1 MSYLENNMNLL
12 KTSYPEVW
20 EKISAVEK
28 TLNQD
33 LLQLIRNKKG
43 MLKLRVGQMLI
54 HDKNNPHQEAKAF
67 IQSQKNI
74 EEHSDILFYG
84 IGLGY
89 AIQAFNQEYPH
100 KPFSVYEPIPEI
112 FYHFLAHTDL
122 AKFPRH
128 ILKKIYIETQ
138 PEDVEGFC
146 STYAKTI
153 GYSGMLIE
161 HPNYARIF
169 PEKRQ
174 NFIKVFEKHIRERSA
189 SINTLSA
196 FEKLWTS
203 NSTKNMIE
211 ILNSPNILLK
221 NKDHFLQQ
229 PAIMV
234 ASGPSLEDE
243 IENLHKIKSEGLAYI
258 FSVGTA
264 LNALIRNGIYP
275 HAAFTY
281 DPSEKNLIICKE
293 VIEKGIDSIPL
304 IFGSTVYHQTLAQ
317 YPGPKMHMLISQDTL
332 AAYYLKPKNSDQ
344 IETIHDATTIAVIT
358 LQVLAKLGFSP
369 IILVG
374 QNLAYRDKKVYAANA
389 TFHPREASEQ
399 ILNNAVWIKDVNGNP
414 LPSSHAFNRM
424 RQQFEFYL
432 SHNPLLKVINT
443 TKQGAHIEGTTY
455 QDLDDVIEKQLQERV
470 VPEDWLKD
478 DTPSYD
484 MDYLIKQ
491 KKAMQNA
498 YEKILD
504 LLTTCKKKLDIIN
517 ELATCGD
524 PVMISQSY
532 EQFNRSMDEL
542 RNNHFFSTF
551 INPMNRVE
559 LEMLTLAVPS
569 ISAEREPIR
578 KARMMEDTFRPY
590 LLHCEEDIKAI
601 APHFH
606 EMNEELQYQYV
617 REKAAHIKVLLLEGD
632 GVLTDGS
639 IYYNE
644 QGQAYK
650 KFHYLDRIAARRLLK
665 KGISIIL
672 INPDNDPVIK
682 HAAREFL
689 INTGYTNLN
698 KNQLMETL
706 QNEGLQP
713 EAMAGIVRDKNDWP
727 YYQKLGLSLALK
739 NNCRELE
746 SRVDY
751 VLDIN
756 GGQGVIQA
764 IADLIIGD

>member
-43 MLKLRVGQMLI
+43 MLNLRVGQMLI

-389 TFHPREASEQ
+389 TFHPRERHAIIMGPRSGRMWDSLKIGAGTQPIKTRYGWLMIYHGVDRELVYRLGV
-399 ILNNAVWIKDVNGNP
+399 ILVDLNNPELLIYRSPNSILEPEEEYEIGSDN
-414 LPSSHAFNRM
+414 SSWVPN
-424 RQQFEFYL
+424 
-432 SHNPLLKVINT
+432 
-443 TKQGAHIEGTTY
+443 
-455 QDLDDVIEKQLQERV
+455 V
-470 VPEDWLKD
+470 VF
-478 DTPSYD
+478 
-484 MDYLIKQ
+484 
-491 KKAMQNA
+491 
-498 YEKILD
+498 
-504 LLTTCKKKLDIIN
+504 
-517 ELATCGD
+517 TCGAIPALEKD
-524 PVMISQSY
+524 IL
-532 EQFNRSMDEL
+532 EDDDEIL
-542 RNNHFFSTF
+542 VYYGAADTHIAVATA
-551 INPMNRVE
+551 
-559 LEMLTLAVPS
+559 TLAELIP
-569 ISAEREPIR
+569 AE
-578 KARMMEDTFRPY
+578 Y
-590 LLHCEEDIKAI
+590 
-601 APHFH
+601 
-606 EMNEELQYQYV
+606 
-617 REKAAHIKVLLLEGD
+617 
-632 GVLTDGS
+632 
-639 IYYNE
+639 
-644 QGQAYK
+644 
-650 KFHYLDRIAARRLLK
+650 RR
-665 KGISIIL
+665 
-672 INPDNDPVIK
+672 
-682 HAAREFL
+682 
-689 INTGYTNLN
+689 
-698 KNQLMETL
+698 
-706 QNEGLQP
+706 
-713 EAMAGIVRDKNDWP
+713 
-727 YYQKLGLSLALK
+727 
-739 NNCRELE
+739 
-746 SRVDY
+746 
-751 VLDIN
+751 
-756 GGQGVIQA
+756 
-764 IADLIIGD
+764 

>member
-1 MSYLENNMNLL
+1 
-12 KTSYPEVW
+12 
-20 EKISAVEK
+20 
-28 TLNQD
+28 
-33 LLQLIRNKKG
+33 
-43 MLKLRVGQMLI
+43 
-54 HDKNNPHQEAKAF
+54 
-67 IQSQKNI
+67 
-74 EEHSDILFYG
+74 
-84 IGLGY
+84 
-89 AIQAFNQEYPH
+89 
-100 KPFSVYEPIPEI
+100 
-112 FYHFLAHTDL
+112 
-122 AKFPRH
+122 
-128 ILKKIYIETQ
+128 
-138 PEDVEGFC
+138 
-146 STYAKTI
+146 
-153 GYSGMLIE
+153 
-161 HPNYARIF
+161 
-169 PEKRQ
+169 
-174 NFIKVFEKHIRERSA
+174 
-189 SINTLSA
+189 
-196 FEKLWTS
+196 
-203 NSTKNMIE
+203 
-211 ILNSPNILLK
+211 LLK

>member
-43 MLKLRVGQMLI
+43 MLNLRVGQMLI

-491 KKAMQNA
+491 KR
-498 YEKILD
+498 L
-504 LLTTCKKKLDIIN
+504 CKMPMKK
-517 ELATCGD
+517 
-524 PVMISQSY
+524 Y
-532 EQFNRSMDEL
+532 
-542 RNNHFFSTF
+542 
-551 INPMNRVE
+551 
-559 LEMLTLAVPS
+559 
-569 ISAEREPIR
+569 
-578 KARMMEDTFRPY
+578 
-590 LLHCEEDIKAI
+590 
-601 APHFH
+601 
-606 EMNEELQYQYV
+606 
-617 REKAAHIKVLLLEGD
+617 
-632 GVLTDGS
+632 
-639 IYYNE
+639 
-644 QGQAYK
+644 
-650 KFHYLDRIAARRLLK
+650 
-665 KGISIIL
+665 
-672 INPDNDPVIK
+672 
-682 HAAREFL
+682 
-689 INTGYTNLN
+689 
-698 KNQLMETL
+698 
-706 QNEGLQP
+706 
-713 EAMAGIVRDKNDWP
+713 
-727 YYQKLGLSLALK
+727 
-739 NNCRELE
+739 
-746 SRVDY
+746 
-751 VLDIN
+751 
-756 GGQGVIQA
+756 
-764 IADLIIGD
+764 